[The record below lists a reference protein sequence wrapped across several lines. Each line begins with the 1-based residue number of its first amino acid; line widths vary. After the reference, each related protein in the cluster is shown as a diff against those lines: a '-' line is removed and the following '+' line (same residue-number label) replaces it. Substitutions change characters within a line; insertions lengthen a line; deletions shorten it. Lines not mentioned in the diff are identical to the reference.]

1 MLKIRVAFLASV
13 ALCIPAAVVA
23 KPAGKPPAK
32 STPSNSTMAKPA
44 KGKPQLGTWGV
55 DLTGRDLTV
64 KAGDDFWKH
73 ANGLWSKRTEI
84 APDRTSVGGFTVL
97 ADLSEAQ
104 VRSIVED
111 VAKTSGKAGTPA
123 QQIGDMYASWMDAA
137 AIEVRGGAVMAP
149 YLARIES
156 VTDKAGLLK
165 LFASH
170 EYFAPVGIGIL
181 PNPAN
186 PKVYI
191 AGVAQSGLG
200 MPNRDYYL
208 KEDAKFA
215 GFRTAYRKYMVDI
228 QTLAG
233 LADPTGRADRIIALE
248 TAIATAHW
256 TPERSRN
263 LVEALNPMDRAK
275 LRAFAPQFDW
285 DTMLGNLGLGNLQ
298 TVVVQQTTAIEA
310 AGKMLDTVPL
320 STWKEYLSYHFIRQ
334 NASSLP
340 RAFDEANFNFFSKT
354 LRDVPVQRDRWK
366 RGVGLVSS
374 GLGEAI
380 GQVYVERHYPPASS
394 AKMGELIAD
403 LRASLQDRINGN
415 QWMDAATKTQALAK
429 LAAFDPM
436 IGFPRKW
443 IDYSSLAVDRGDLL
457 GNTLRARKF
466 QWDLQLSRLPNPVD
480 KSLWGMTPQTVNA
493 YYSPLTNQ
501 IVFPAAIL
509 QPPFFDPNADPAVN
523 YGAIGAVIGHE
534 MGHGFD
540 DQGRRF
546 DAEGKFRDWWSA
558 DTAAKYQTRADAL
571 GKQFE
576 QIEVLPGVKINGKLT
591 MGENIGDLS
600 GVETAYGAWR
610 RYVAKHGEPKI
621 VDGLTGDQRFFM
633 AYAQVWRGKR
643 REGAVREQALTDPHS
658 AEFARVNGIVRN
670 VDAWYKAF
678 DVKPGDK
685 MYLPPEQRIKI
696 W

>member
-1 MLKIRVAFLASV
+1 MRMLRIAMLATV
-13 ALCIPAAVVA
+13 ALAIPVSTASAETA
-23 KPAGKPPAK
+23 KPATSK
-32 STPSNSTMAKPA
+32 SSAAKPA
-44 KGKPQLGTWGV
+44 KWKPQLGTWGV

-64 KAGDDFWKH
+64 KPGDDFWKH
-73 ANGLWSKRTEI
+73 ANGSWDKRTEI
-84 APDRTSVGGFTVL
+84 APDRTSIGGFTVL
-97 ADLSEAQ
+97 ADLSETQ
-104 VRSIVED
+104 VRAIVED
-111 VAKTSGKAGTPA
+111 VSKTGGKAGTPA
-123 QQIGDMYASWMDAA
+123 QQIGDMYASWMDAD
-137 AIEVRGGAVMAP
+137 AIEARGTAVMTP
-149 YLARIES
+149 YLAQIDAA
-156 VTDKAGLLK
+156 TDRAGLLK
-165 LFASH
+165 LFASR
-170 EYFAPVGIGIL
+170 EFFAPVGVGIL

-186 PKVYI
+186 PKTYI
-191 AGVAQSGLG
+191 AGIAQSGLG
-200 MPNRDYYL
+200 LPNRDYYL
-208 KEDAKFA
+208 KDDAKYA
-215 GFRTAYRKYMVDI
+215 GFRTAYKKYMVDI

-233 LADPTGRADRIIALE
+233 LSDPAGRSDRIMALE

-263 LVEALNPMDRAK
+263 LMESLNPMDRTK
-275 LRAFAPQFDW
+275 LAAFAPQFDW
-285 DTMLGNLGLGNLQ
+285 NTTLGHLGLGNLQ

-320 STWKEYLSYHFIRQ
+320 STWKEYLAYHFIRQ

-340 RAFDEANFNFFSKT
+340 KAFDELNFNFFSKT
-354 LRDVPVQRDRWK
+354 LRDQPVQRDRWK
-366 RGVGLVSS
+366 RGVALVSG

-380 GQVYVERHYPPASS
+380 GQVYVERHYPPSS
-394 AKMGELIAD
+394 NAKMGELIAD

-436 IGFPRKW
+436 IGYPRKW
-443 IDYSSLAVDRGDLL
+443 IDYSSFVVKRDDLL
-457 GNTLRARKF
+457 GNTLRARAF
-466 QWDLQLSRLPNPVD
+466 QWNLQLSRLPNPVD
-480 KSLWGMTPQTVNA
+480 KSLWSMTPQTVNA

-546 DAEGKFRDWWSA
+546 DADGKFRDWWSA
-558 DTAAKYQTRADAL
+558 ETAAKYQTRADAL
-571 GKQFE
+571 GKQFD

-610 RYVAKHGEPKI
+610 RYVAKHGEPKV

-670 VDAWYKAF
+670 VDARYKAF
-678 DVKPGDK
+678 NVKPGDAL
-685 MYLPPEQRIKI
+685 YLPADQRVTI

>member
-1 MLKIRVAFLASV
+1 MKLLRAAILASV
-13 ALCIPAAVVA
+13 ALSFPAVAATKPA
-23 KPAGKPPAK
+23 KPAAGKPA
-32 STPSNSTMAKPA
+32 S
-44 KGKPQLGTWGV
+44 GKPQLGTWGV
-55 DLTGRDLTV
+55 DLTGRDMTI
-64 KAGDDFWKH
+64 KPGDDFWKH
-73 ANGLWSKRTEI
+73 ANGTWDKRTEI
-84 APDRTSVGGFTVL
+84 APDRTSVGGFVTL
-97 ADLSEAQ
+97 ADLSEKR
-104 VRSIVED
+104 VRAIVED
-111 VAKTSGKAGTPA
+111 VAKTGGKAGTPA
-123 QQIGDMYASWMDAA
+123 QQIGDMYASWMGEA
-137 AIEVRGGAVMAP
+137 AIEARGANVITP
-149 YLARIES
+149 YLTRIEAIS
-156 VTDKAGLLK
+156 DKAGLLK
-165 LFASH
+165 LFASND
-170 EYFAPVGIGIL
+170 YFAPIGVGIL
-181 PNPAN
+181 PNPAD
-186 PKVYI
+186 PTRYI

-208 KEDAKFA
+208 KEDAKFV

-233 LADPTGRADRIIALE
+233 LADPAGRADRIMALE

-256 TPERSRN
+256 TPERSRD
-263 LVEALNPMDRAK
+263 LMQSLNPMDRAK
-275 LRAFAPQFDW
+275 LATFAPQFDW
-285 DTMLGNLGLGNLQ
+285 NTTLATLGLGDLQ

-320 STWKEYLSYHFIRQ
+320 STWKEYLAYHFIRQ
-334 NASSLP
+334 NASSMP
-340 RAFDEANFNFFSKT
+340 KAFDELNFNFFSKT
-354 LRDVPVQRDRWK
+354 LRDQPVQRDRWK
-366 RGVGLVSS
+366 RGVQLVSA

-380 GQVYVERHYPPASS
+380 GQVYVERHYPPESS
-394 AKMGELIAD
+394 AKMAELIGD
-403 LRASLQDRINGN
+403 LRASLQDRLKNN
-415 QWMDAATKTQALAK
+415 SWMDEPTRAQALTK

-436 IGFPRKW
+436 IGYPRKW
-443 IDYSSLAVDRGDLL
+443 IDYSSLSVKRNDFL

-480 KSLWGMTPQTVNA
+480 KSLWSLTPQTVNA

-509 QPPFFDPNADPAVN
+509 QPPFFDPYADPAVN

-546 DAEGKFRDWWSA
+546 DAEGKFRNWWSK

-571 GKQFE
+571 GKQYD

-600 GVETAYGAWR
+600 GIETAYGAWR
-610 RYVAKHGEPKI
+610 RYVAKHGEPKV

-658 AEFARVNGIVRN
+658 AEFARVNGVVRN
-670 VDAWYKAF
+670 FDPWYKAF
-678 DVKPGDK
+678 GVKPGDI
-685 MYLPPEQRIKI
+685 MYLPPAQRVKI

>member
-1 MLKIRVAFLASV
+1 MKLLRAAILASV
-13 ALCIPAAVVA
+13 ALSFPAVAATKPA
-23 KPAGKPPAK
+23 KPAAGKPA
-32 STPSNSTMAKPA
+32 S
-44 KGKPQLGTWGV
+44 GKPQLGTWGV
-55 DLTGRDLTV
+55 DLTGRDMTI
-64 KAGDDFWKH
+64 KPGDDFWKH
-73 ANGLWSKRTEI
+73 ANGTWDKRTEI
-84 APDRTSVGGFTVL
+84 APDRTSVGGFVTL
-97 ADLSEAQ
+97 ADLSEKR
-104 VRSIVED
+104 VRAIVED
-111 VAKTSGKAGTPA
+111 VAKTGGKAGTPA
-123 QQIGDMYASWMDAA
+123 QQIGDMYASWMDEA
-137 AIEVRGGAVMAP
+137 AIEARGANVITP
-149 YLARIES
+149 YLTRIEAIS
-156 VTDKAGLLK
+156 DKAGLLK
-165 LFASH
+165 LFASND
-170 EYFAPVGIGIL
+170 YFAPIGVGIL
-181 PNPAN
+181 PNPAD
-186 PKVYI
+186 PTRYI

-208 KEDAKFA
+208 KEDAKFV

-233 LADPTGRADRIIALE
+233 LADPAGRADRIMALE

-256 TPERSRN
+256 TPERSRD
-263 LVEALNPMDRAK
+263 LMQSLNPMDRAK
-275 LRAFAPQFDW
+275 LATFAPQFDW
-285 DTMLGNLGLGNLQ
+285 NTTLATLGLGDLQ

-320 STWKEYLSYHFIRQ
+320 STWKEYLAYHFIRQ
-334 NASSLP
+334 NASSMP
-340 RAFDEANFNFFSKT
+340 KAFDELNFNFFSKT
-354 LRDVPVQRDRWK
+354 LRDQPVQRDRWK
-366 RGVGLVSS
+366 RGVQLVSA

-380 GQVYVERHYPPASS
+380 GQVYVERHYPPESS
-394 AKMGELIAD
+394 AKMAELIGD
-403 LRASLQDRINGN
+403 LRASLQDRLKNN
-415 QWMDAATKTQALAK
+415 SWMDEPTRAQALTK

-436 IGFPRKW
+436 IGYPRKW
-443 IDYSSLAVDRGDLL
+443 IDYSSLSVKRNDFL

-480 KSLWGMTPQTVNA
+480 KSLWSLTPQTVNA

-509 QPPFFDPNADPAVN
+509 QPPFFDPYADPAVN

-546 DAEGKFRDWWSA
+546 DAEGKFRNWWSK

-571 GKQFE
+571 GKQYD

-600 GVETAYGAWR
+600 GIETAYGAWR
-610 RYVAKHGEPKI
+610 RYVAKHGEPKV

-658 AEFARVNGIVRN
+658 AEFARVNGVVRN
-670 VDAWYKAF
+670 FDPWYKAF
-678 DVKPGDK
+678 GVKPGDI
-685 MYLPPEQRIKI
+685 MYLPPAQRVKI